1 MDLKAL
7 NQTPIGAAARGVG
20 RVTYGAVYGVQQM
33 GSMVFGGRSSS
44 YGWRVFLNRTRI
56 DYSAAITDPFGNSIV
71 VAVVGWI
78 ARTFP
83 EAPVEIT
90 RESPT
95 GGGRERVARSIAGP
109 GAMLRLLERPNRYYS
124 GVLMMM
130 AVVID
135 LYCTGNAYIVKVRN
149 GAGRVVEL
157 WPIPK
162 RFMRPDWPDD
172 GSVFIS
178 RYIYT
183 VDGVDYEIPVRDV
196 IHLRDGIDPLN
207 PRVGLSKLA
216 SLLREIYTDDEAA
229 NFSAA
234 LLTNLGV
241 PGVVIAPS
249 NTGGVVGRTDPEGVK
264 TAFMDKFGGDKR
276 GEPLVLTAPT
286 DVKVLSFSPE
296 QMNLKELRRVPEE
309 RISGVLG
316 VSAIVA
322 GLGAGLDRSTFTNFG
337 EARKAAYEES
347 VIPLQRLMSAEF
359 DVQLLPEFA
368 SEQQIEREG
377 LDTGFDLRNV
387 RALQEA
393 AADVWRRTESAA
405 TRGLLMRS
413 SFKRAIGEPV
423 AEDGSDD
430 VYVIPNN
437 FALVPAGGS
446 PPPPSGA
453 RQPALPGAAQPRLEG
468 APGPKLLESHAEVLE
483 PVRCSNGHII
493 AGRLAPP
500 SADAPTLSIKCH
512 SCRELVEVAA

>member
-1 MDLKAL
+1 MDLTAI
-7 NQTPIGAAARGVG
+7 NRTPIGAAARGVG
-20 RVTYGAVYGVQQM
+20 RATYSAVYGVQQM
-33 GSMVFGGRSSS
+33 SSFVFGGRSSS

-56 DYSAAITDPFGNSIV
+56 DYSTAINDPFGNSIV

-90 RESPT
+90 REAPG
-95 GGGRERVARSIAGP
+95 GGGRERVARSVAGP

-130 AVVID
+130 AVVVD

-149 GAGRVVEL
+149 GSGRVVEL

-162 RFMRPDWPDD
+162 RFIRPDWPDD

-183 VDGVDYEIPVRDV
+183 VDGVEYEIPEADV
-196 IHLRDGIDPLN
+196 IHIRDGIDPNN
-207 PRVGLSKLA
+207 PRLGLSKLA

-249 NTGGVVGRTDPEGVK
+249 NTGGAVGKTDPEGVK
-264 TAFMDKFGGDKR
+264 TAFMEKFGGDRR

-309 RISGVLG
+309 RVSGVLG

-405 TRGLLMRS
+405 TRGLLTRAT
-413 SFKRAIGEPV
+413 FKRAIGEAP
-423 AEDGSDD
+423 APDGSDD

-437 FALVPAGGS
+437 FTVLPVGGASAPPAGS
-446 PPPPSGA
+446 RPQLVDSA
-453 RQPALPGAAQPRLEG
+453 AAQ
-468 APGPKLLESHAEVLE
+468 KLLTSSAEATVMD
-483 PVRCSNGHII
+483 PVRCSKGHIV

-500 SADAPTLSIKCH
+500 SSDAPTVSIKCH